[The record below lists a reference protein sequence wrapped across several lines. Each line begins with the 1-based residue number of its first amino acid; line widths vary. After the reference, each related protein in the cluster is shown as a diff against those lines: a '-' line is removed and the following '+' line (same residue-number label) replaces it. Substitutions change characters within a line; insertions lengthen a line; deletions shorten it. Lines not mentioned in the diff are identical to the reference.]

1 MLAKS
6 TQLFALGLPAKQYD
20 SGWYTQAMRQLVA
33 SFLAVLALS
42 AAGGARTR
50 SLPTVSTPS
59 ANGVLSGL
67 ETRYGKAATL
77 EASFL
82 ERYSENGK
90 QVRVEAGK
98 AYFLR
103 PGKMRWEYEQP
114 EKNLFLV
121 DGKYVWF
128 YAPDDHTATR
138 MPAKNSEDW
147 RTPIAFLTT
156 GMKLSRICS
165 EVGPAK
171 EAKPAKAGNEVYR
184 CVLRGTEDGK
194 GGAAQK
200 VLFEITPQNELARI
214 VIPQEAGMQIEFEFK
229 DWEWNPPLPKT
240 LFQFEPPPG
249 TVIVNGLLPEAPG
262 MRQ

>member
-1 MLAKS
+1 MAFRYLSRQSFRNASIAVFAMLAFVW
-6 TQLFALGLPAKQYD
+6 LVLPCENCVTVGATEGD
-20 SGWYTQAMRQLVA
+20 S
-33 SFLAVLALS
+33 LS
-42 AAGGARTR
+42 A
-50 SLPTVSTPS
+50 
-59 ANGVLSGL
+59 
-67 ETRYGKAATL
+67 L
-77 EASFL
+77 EARYRRALTLQANFL

-103 PGKMRWEYEQP
+103 PGKMRWEYEKP

-138 MPAKNSEDW
+138 MPAKKSDDW

-156 GMKLSRICS
+156 GMKLERICS
-165 EVGPAK
+165 EVGAAP
-171 EAKPAKAGNEVYR
+171 EIKASKTGNEVYR
-184 CVLRGTEDGK
+184 CVLRGAEEEK

-200 VLFEITPQNELARI
+200 VLFEISPQSELARI
-214 VIPQEAGMQIEFEFK
+214 VIPQEAGMEIEFEFK
-229 DWEWNPPLPKT
+229 DWEWNPALAKN

>member
-1 MLAKS
+1 M
-6 TQLFALGLPAKQYD
+6 LFALSAWGMSRNSSLPAIP
-20 SGWYTQAMRQLVA
+20 AA
-33 SFLAVLALS
+33 SSNQALS
-42 AAGGARTR
+42 ALEARYRGAT
-50 SLPTVSTPS
+50 
-59 ANGVLSGL
+59 
-67 ETRYGKAATL
+67 TL

-82 ERYSENGK
+82 ERYSENGT

-103 PGKMRWEYEQP
+103 PGKMRWEYEKP
-114 EKNLFLV
+114 EKSVFLV
-121 DGKYVWF
+121 DGKFVWF

-138 MPAKNSEDW
+138 MPAKKSDDW

-165 EVGPAK
+165 GVGPAPEIK
-171 EAKPAKAGNEVYR
+171 ASKAGNEVYR
-184 CVLRGTEDGK
+184 CALRTGENEKAD
-194 GGAAQK
+194 AAQK
-200 VLFEITPQNELARI
+200 VLFEISPQSELTRI
-214 VIPQEAGMQIEFEFK
+214 VVLQEAGMQIEFEFK
-229 DWEWNPPLPKT
+229 DWEWNPALAKT

>member
-1 MLAKS
+1 MGLRRLIRPSFRSVSLA
-6 TQLFALGLPAKQYD
+6 TMALVSLGCFVFPDESCVATGSSEGD
-20 SGWYTQAMRQLVA
+20 SLN
-33 SFLAVLALS
+33 ALE
-42 AAGGARTR
+42 ARYR
-50 SLPTVSTPS
+50 
-59 ANGVLSGL
+59 
-67 ETRYGKAATL
+67 KALTL

-103 PGKMRWEYEQP
+103 PGKMRWEYEKP

-138 MPAKNSEDW
+138 MPAKKSEDW

-156 GMKLSRICS
+156 GMKLGRICS
-165 EVGPAK
+165 EVGPAQ
-171 EAKPAKAGNEVYR
+171 EAKPVKAGNEVYR
-184 CVLRGTEDGK
+184 CILRGADEEK

-229 DWEWNPPLPKT
+229 DWQWNPALPKT
-240 LFQFEPPPG
+240 LFQFVPPPG

>member
-1 MLAKS
+1 VIPKHIALLMTAGLLAC
-6 TQLFALGLPAKQYD
+6 LFLMRPGRLGADGSGPGQALRG
-20 SGWYTQAMRQLVA
+20 VE
-33 SFLAVLALS
+33 
-42 AAGGARTR
+42 ARY
-50 SLPTVSTPS
+50 S
-59 ANGVLSGL
+59 
-67 ETRYGKAATL
+67 KAATL
-77 EASFL
+77 QANFL
-82 ERYSENGK
+82 ERYSENGT

-103 PGKMRWEYEQP
+103 PGKMRWEYEKP

-138 MPAKNSEDW
+138 MPAKKSDDW

-165 EVGPAK
+165 EVSPAK
-171 EAKPAKAGNEVYR
+171 DVKPSKPGNEIYR
-184 CVLRGTEDGK
+184 CVLRSAEEEK
-194 GGAAQK
+194 SSEAQK
-200 VLFEITPQNELARI
+200 VLFEISPQSELARI
-214 VIPQEAGMQIEFEFK
+214 VIPQEAGMKIEFEFK
-229 DWEWNPPLPKT
+229 DWEWNPALAKT
-240 LFQFEPPPG
+240 LFQFDPPPG

>member
-1 MLAKS
+1 LLS
-6 TQLFALGLPAKQYD
+6 SVFAWSQNPPISRDPSPKA
-20 SGWYTQAMRQLVA
+20 T
-33 SFLAVLALS
+33 
-42 AAGGARTR
+42 
-50 SLPTVSTPS
+50 STPP
-59 ANGVLSGL
+59 LRRF
-67 ETRYGKAATL
+67 EERYRNSESL
-77 EASFL
+77 EANFL
-82 ERYSENGK
+82 ERYSENGT

-103 PGKMRWEYEQP
+103 PGKMRWEYEKP

-128 YAPDDHTATR
+128 YAPDDRTATR
-138 MPAKNSEDW
+138 MPAKKSDDW

-165 EVGPAK
+165 EVASEPDVKAS
-171 EAKPAKAGNEVYR
+171 KAGNEVYR
-184 CVLRGTEDGK
+184 CVLRATEDEK

-200 VLFEITPQNELARI
+200 VLFEVSPQSELARI

-229 DWEWNPPLPKT
+229 DWEWNPALAKT
-240 LFQFEPPPG
+240 LFQFDPPPG

>member
-1 MLAKS
+1 MGLCRFRRTNLGSAS
-6 TQLFALGLPAKQYD
+6 LIAVALVSLGCFVFSGECSVATGVAGED
-20 SGWYTQAMRQLVA
+20 SLN
-33 SFLAVLALS
+33 ALE
-42 AAGGARTR
+42 ARYR
-50 SLPTVSTPS
+50 
-59 ANGVLSGL
+59 
-67 ETRYGKAATL
+67 KALTL
-77 EASFL
+77 EATFL

-103 PGKMRWEYEQP
+103 PGKMRWEYEKP

-138 MPAKNSEDW
+138 MPAKKSEDW

-156 GMKLSRICS
+156 GMKLGRICS
-165 EVGPAK
+165 EVGPAQ

-184 CVLRGTEDGK
+184 CVLRDTEEEK
-194 GGAAQK
+194 NRAAQK

-229 DWEWNPPLPKT
+229 DWEWNPALPKT

>member
-1 MLAKS
+1 MSLHSASK
-6 TQLFALGLPAKQYD
+6 
-20 SGWYTQAMRQLVA
+20 RVIVNA
-33 SFLAVLALS
+33 SFASFSLVFIFLANLS
-42 AAGGARTR
+42 VDPYFAAGASEPNSLAELEARYR
-50 SLPTVSTPS
+50 
-59 ANGVLSGL
+59 
-67 ETRYGKAATL
+67 KAATL

-103 PGKMRWEYEQP
+103 PGKMRWEYEKP
-114 EKNLFLV
+114 EKTLFLV
-121 DGKYVWF
+121 DGKFVWF

-138 MPAKNSEDW
+138 MPAKKSDDW

-156 GMKLSRICS
+156 GMKLGRICS
-165 EVGPAK
+165 EVGPAQD
-171 EAKPAKAGNEVYR
+171 AKPSSEGNEVYR
-184 CVLRGTEDGK
+184 CVLRGAEDEK
-194 GGAAQK
+194 AGAAQK
-200 VLFEITPQNELARI
+200 VLFEISPQNELARI

-229 DWEWNPPLPKT
+229 DWQWNPALAKR

>member
-1 MLAKS
+1 MSFRSACKRVIV
-6 TQLFALGLPAKQYD
+6 K
-20 SGWYTQAMRQLVA
+20 A
-33 SFLAVLALS
+33 SFAAVSLVYVLLANTSIDPYFAVGAAERNSLMELEARYRRAL
-42 AAGGARTR
+42 
-50 SLPTVSTPS
+50 
-59 ANGVLSGL
+59 
-67 ETRYGKAATL
+67 TL

-103 PGKMRWEYEQP
+103 PGKMRWEYEKP

-138 MPAKNSEDW
+138 MPAKKSEDW

-156 GMKLSRICS
+156 GMKLDRICS
-165 EVGPAK
+165 EVASAK
-171 EAKPAKAGNEVYR
+171 DAKPAAAGNEIYR
-184 CVLRGTEDGK
+184 CVLRESEEEK
-194 GGAAQK
+194 GGKAQK
-200 VLFEITPQNELARI
+200 VLFEISPQSELARI

-229 DWEWNPPLPKT
+229 DWEWNPVLPKS
-240 LFQFEPPPG
+240 LFQFDPPPG

>member
-1 MLAKS
+1 MVWGRCGS
-6 TQLFALGLPAKQYD
+6 
-20 SGWYTQAMRQLVA
+20 WYTWGVRIILQYGSCTFLIFSL
-33 SFLAVLALS
+33 SFVS
-42 AAGGARTR
+42 TR
-50 SLPTVSTPS
+50 SQNVAGSPNP
-59 ANGVLSGL
+59 AN
-67 ETRYGKAATL
+67 TDAATPLRRFEERYRNSGSL
-77 EASFL
+77 EANFL
-82 ERYSENGK
+82 ERYLENGK

-103 PGKMRWEYEQP
+103 PGKMRWEYEKP

-138 MPAKNSEDW
+138 MPAKKSEDW

-156 GMKLSRICS
+156 GMKLGRICS
-165 EVGPAK
+165 EVGPTP
-171 EAKPAKAGNEVYR
+171 EVKPVNAGNEVYR
-184 CVLRGTEDGK
+184 CVLRGEEEEK

-200 VLFEITPQNELARI
+200 VLFEITAQSELARI

-229 DWEWNPPLPKT
+229 DWEWNPALPKT

-249 TVIVNGLLPEAPG
+249 TVIVDGLLPEAPG

>member
-1 MLAKS
+1 MVVR
-6 TQLFALGLPAKQYD
+6 LFAGLFLMWPDRLGAD
-20 SGWYTQAMRQLVA
+20 ASSTGQALRGVE
-33 SFLAVLALS
+33 
-42 AAGGARTR
+42 ARY
-50 SLPTVSTPS
+50 S
-59 ANGVLSGL
+59 
-67 ETRYGKAATL
+67 KATTL
-77 EASFL
+77 EANFL
-82 ERYSENGK
+82 ERYSENGT

-103 PGKMRWEYEQP
+103 PGKMRWEYEKP

-121 DGKYVWF
+121 DGKFVWF

-138 MPAKNSEDW
+138 MPAKKSDDW

-165 EVGPAK
+165 EVSPAK
-171 EAKPAKAGNEVYR
+171 DIEPSKPGNEVYR
-184 CVLRGTEDGK
+184 CVLRAAEDEK
-194 GGAAQK
+194 TGAAQK
-200 VLFEITPQNELARI
+200 VLFEVSSQSELARI
-214 VIPQEAGMQIEFEFK
+214 VIPQEGGMQIEFEFR
-229 DWEWNPPLPKT
+229 DWEWNPALAKT

>member
-1 MLAKS
+1 MRCFLPGLLMLFTA
-6 TQLFALGLPAKQYD
+6 
-20 SGWYTQAMRQLVA
+20 
-33 SFLAVLALS
+33 S
-42 AAGGARTR
+42 AAGLPQSK
-50 SLPTVSTPS
+50 SLPEDS
-59 ANGVLSGL
+59 ATQGNQAL
-67 ETRYGKAATL
+67 AAL
-77 EASFL
+77 EARYRKATALEANFL

-90 QVRVEAGK
+90 QVRVETGK

-103 PGKMRWEYEQP
+103 PGKMRWEYERP

-138 MPAKNSEDW
+138 MPAKKSDDW

-156 GMKLSRICS
+156 GMKLGRICS
-165 EVGPAK
+165 EVGPA
-171 EAKPAKAGNEVYR
+171 ADVKPASAGNAVYR
-184 CVLRGTEDGK
+184 CALRGAEDEK
-194 GGAAQK
+194 GGAPQK
-200 VLFEITPQNELARI
+200 VLFEVSPQNELARI
-214 VIPQEAGMQIEFEFK
+214 VIPQEAGMVIEFEFK
-229 DWEWNPPLPKT
+229 DWEGNPALTKT

>member
-1 MLAKS
+1 MAIHRSVRESFKNAS
-6 TQLFALGLPAKQYD
+6 IIILG
-20 SGWYTQAMRQLVA
+20 
-33 SFLAVLALS
+33 VLALAWPVVCVRFCGGV
-42 AAGGARTR
+42 AASVSDPLAALEARY
-50 SLPTVSTPS
+50 S
-59 ANGVLSGL
+59 
-67 ETRYGKAATL
+67 KATTL
-77 EASFL
+77 EANFL

-103 PGKMRWEYEQP
+103 PGKMRWEYEKP

-138 MPAKNSEDW
+138 MLAKKSEDW

-156 GMKLSRICS
+156 GMKLARICS
-165 EVGPAK
+165 EVGRAADASPS
-171 EAKPAKAGNEVYR
+171 KAENEVYR
-184 CVLRGTEDGK
+184 CVLRGTEEEK
-194 GGAAQK
+194 GGTAQR
-200 VLFEITPQNELARI
+200 VLFEISPQNELARI
-214 VIPQEAGMQIEFEFK
+214 VIPQEAGMQIEFEFRN
-229 DWEWNPPLPKT
+229 WEWNPALEKT
-240 LFQFEPPPG
+240 LFQFQPPPG